1 MSSRAVRRWLPNQHG
16 AWAMLVVPFL
26 AGMLLG
32 DPTPWHALLLL
43 AWLLGY
49 LAVFHV
55 QQWLRLRH
63 NSRNP
68 RAAAR
73 HTRPVR
79 LFTTALVPCGVALVV
94 HAPWLLLAAVCAAP
108 FLAVNCWYAWRNRER
123 ALVNGLVAVVP
134 ACGMLPVALL
144 LGGGAIADA
153 WRPALACL
161 LYFAG
166 TVLYVKTMIR
176 ERGSTAYRWASGGY
190 HAVALGVAAA
200 VLGPWLA
207 GFFAVCLGRALAVP
221 ALGRVRVGVVGAG
234 EAVLSVLL
242 LTALLLS
249 FG

>member
-26 AGMLLG
+26 AGTLLG
-32 DPTPWHALLLL
+32 GPTPWHVPLLL

-55 QQWLRLRH
+55 QQWLRLRR

-73 HTRPVR
+73 HTRPAVV
-79 LFTTALVPCGVALVV
+79 LTAALVPLGAALAV
-94 HAPWLLLAAVCAAP
+94 HAPRLLLAAACAAP
-108 FLAVNCWYAWRNRER
+108 LLALNCWYAWRNRER
-123 ALVNGLVAVVP
+123 ALINGLVAVVP

-144 LGGGAIADA
+144 LGGGGFEDA

-166 TVLYVKTMIR
+166 TILYVKTMIR
-176 ERGSTAYRWASGGY
+176 ERNSTAYRRASGCY
-190 HAVALGVAAA
+190 HAAAVGVAV
-200 VLGPWLA
+200 VLGPWIA
-207 GFFAVCLGRALAVP
+207 GFFAVCLVRALAVP
-221 ALGRVRVGVVGAG
+221 ALGRVRATRVGAA
-234 EAVLSVLL
+234 EAVLSLL
-242 LTALLLS
+242 LLVALVIS